1 VGPGESEA
9 HSDAITV
16 LDQVVDRQPQV
27 GCGGG
32 EHGEE
37 VLNALLAL
45 DADEEVR
52 EIVADEIR
60 RDEVYTER
68 GKLAVVHSP
77 KDLAQQISVRSHTAE
92 RATNKNAGTA
102 R

>member
-1 VGPGESEA
+1 MGPGESEA

-45 DADEEVR
+45 DADE
-52 EIVADEIR
+52 R
-60 RDEVYTER
+60 R
-68 GKLAVVHSP
+68 
-77 KDLAQQISVRSHTAE
+77 
-92 RATNKNAGTA
+92 RAGLTDTA
-102 R
+102 RQQKRKMREREFDQLVQLARRPR

>member
-1 VGPGESEA
+1 MESE
-9 HSDAITV
+9 TV
-16 LDQVVDRQPQV
+16 LKLPGLGDPA
-27 GCGGG
+27 
-32 EHGEE
+32 

-60 RDEVYTER
+60 RDEVCTER

-77 KDLAQQISVRSHTAE
+77 KDLAQQISVRSHAAE
-92 RATNKNAGTA
+92 PTTNKNAGTSESTHPRSRA
-102 R
+102 FLRNVRCELS